1 MSDGTN
7 GSHGT
12 HGPQHT
18 HGSYGSCF
26 DTLGAQY
33 IDGEWRAGT
42 GSWDIVDFNPY
53 DGEKLASITVAGV
66 DEIDQAYR
74 AAERAQPSWAAVNPY
89 RRRLVFERALRV
101 IDDNEPELTAAITAE
116 CGGTAV
122 KAAFELHLA
131 REFLREAIQL
141 ALRAEGRILPAP
153 DDTRE
158 NRLYRVPVGVV
169 GVISP
174 FNFPFLLS
182 IKSVAPALAL
192 GNAVVLKPHQN
203 TPICGGGLVAKLFED
218 AGLPGGVLNVVVTDI
233 AEIGDALIEHPVPKV
248 ISFTGSDKVGRHV
261 ATVAASHFKRTI
273 LELGGNSALIVLDD
287 ADVDYAVDAAV
298 FSRFIHQGQVC
309 MAANRVLVD
318 RSVEREFTEKFV
330 AKVRT
335 LKVGDPG
342 DPATHIGPLINSGQA
357 EAITSLVDQT
367 VADGATAL
375 LRGRTDGTLVG
386 PSVLTGLPADSPIL
400 AQEIFGP
407 VALIIPFDGEDE
419 AVRLANAT
427 PYGLS
432 GAVHTGDV
440 ERGVRVAQR
449 IETGMIHVND
459 STVHDEAIVP
469 FGGEKHSGVGRLNG
483 DSMVDAFTTTKWIS
497 IQHGRSSFPF

>member
-1 MSDGTN
+1 MS
-7 GSHGT
+7 
-12 HGPQHT
+12 
-18 HGSYGSCF
+18 YF
-26 DTLGAQY
+26 EELAFQY
-33 IDGEWRAGT
+33 IDGEWRSGT

-53 DGEKLASITVAGV
+53 NGEKLASITVAGV

-74 AAERAQPSWAAVNPY
+74 AAERAQPAWGGTNPY
-89 RRRLVFERALRV
+89 TRRLVFERALRV
-101 IDDNEPELTAAITAE
+101 IDDREAELSAAITAE
-116 CGGTAV
+116 CGGTAL

-131 REFLREAIQL
+131 REFLREAVHL
-141 ALRAEGRILPAP
+141 ALSAEGRILPSP
-153 DDTRE
+153 NDTKE

-182 IKSVAPALAL
+182 LKSVAPALAL

-203 TPICGGGLVAKLFED
+203 TPICGGGLVAKVFEE
-218 AGLPGGVLNVVVTDI
+218 AGLPAGVLNVVVTDI

-261 ATVAASHFKRTI
+261 ATVAASHFKKTV

-287 ADVDYAVDAAV
+287 ADLDYAVEAAV

-318 RSVEREFTEKFV
+318 RSVEQEFTEKFV
-330 AKVRT
+330 AKVRS

-342 DPATHIGPLINSGQA
+342 DPATHIGPLINAGQA
-357 EAITSLVDQT
+357 EAIGSLVEQA

-375 LRGRTDGTLVG
+375 VRGRTEGTLVE
-386 PSVLTGLPADSPIL
+386 PSVLTGLKADAAIL
-400 AQEIFGP
+400 GQEIFGP
-407 VALIIPFDGEDE
+407 VALIIPFDGEEE

-432 GAVHTGDV
+432 GAVHTGDT
-440 ERGVRVAQR
+440 ERGVRVAKR
-449 IETGMIHVND
+449 IDAGMIHVND
-459 STVHDEAIVP
+459 GTVHDEPIVP
-469 FGGEKHSGVGRLNG
+469 FGGEKASGVGRLNG
-483 DSMVDAFTTTKWIS
+483 DAMVDVFTTTKWIS
-497 IQHGRSSFPF
+497 IQHGKSRFPF